1 MRAAACTGS
10 LIVPGSEPRWSLY
23 ERHDLRRELLE
34 RVARHSP
41 AARST
46 PSSCV
51 IQHAATD

>member
-1 MRAAACTGS
+1 MIYAAS
-10 LIVPGSEPRWSLY
+10 F
-23 ERHDLRRELLE
+23 E
-34 RVARHSP
+34 RVARHLP